1 MCLVKITYIKFTF
14 FHNYC
19 TYRWKNTSHSSS
31 LQNKRR
37 IVNPLMTIVLSQT
50 SGVHKSI
57 KVMQKLFLLIPH
69 HVSSTP
75 THHLWTKGLGFKLLA
90 TQKEEGT
97 YSSLLCPI
105 THIQIWKAHGWW
117 WLAQQ
122 NIKRDGD
129 YQKKLRRQQGST
141 KRSQTRK
148 RIEERKEEEKG
159 RRSM

>member
-1 MCLVKITYIKFTF
+1 MCLMKITYIKFTF

-31 LQNKRR
+31 LQDKRW

-57 KVMQKLFLLIPH
+57 EVIQKLFLLIPH

-75 THHLWTKGLGFKLLA
+75 THHLWTKPILLKLLA

-105 THIQIWKAHGWW
+105 THIHISYNHSYHASMLDH
-117 WLAQQ
+117 
-122 NIKRDGD
+122 
-129 YQKKLRRQQGST
+129 QGMDA
-141 KRSQTRK
+141 KFF
-148 RIEERKEEEKG
+148 EEQ
-159 RRSM
+159 SSSLYPQFHVIVVSVMMI